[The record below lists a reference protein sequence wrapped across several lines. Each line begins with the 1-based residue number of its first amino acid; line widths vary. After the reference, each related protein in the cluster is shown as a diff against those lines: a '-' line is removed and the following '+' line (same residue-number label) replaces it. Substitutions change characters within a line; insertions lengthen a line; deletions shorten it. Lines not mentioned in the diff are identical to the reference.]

1 MVTDNLLGV
10 FNLLGC
16 VYARGAFCIFG
27 RLSYLYLNYRSGI
40 EKSGILMIQLLQMI
54 GQTSMRRKRFIN
66 EEMKEKDYEI
76 LSIKMYL
83 FYGNNREK
91 N

>member
-1 MVTDNLLGV
+1 
-10 FNLLGC
+10 
-16 VYARGAFCIFG
+16 
-27 RLSYLYLNYRSGI
+27 
-40 EKSGILMIQLLQMI
+40 MIQLLQMI